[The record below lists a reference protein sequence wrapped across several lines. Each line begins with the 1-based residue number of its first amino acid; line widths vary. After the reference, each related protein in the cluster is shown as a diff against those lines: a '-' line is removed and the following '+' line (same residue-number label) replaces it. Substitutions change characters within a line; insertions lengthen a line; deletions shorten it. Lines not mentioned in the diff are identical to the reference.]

1 MCREPGLSEASV
13 ERVVGSAVRE
23 SGMKIGAGEHNHSEK
38 VIHVAKAKS
47 GTDDEFDFVV
57 DGLGAGI
64 RKAESGGSN
73 NGVKVAFDFLAQLA
87 EHGDPA
93 PLGPGHPLGER
104 TGDLIRPGLE
114 SQTKIL
120 FEQVGTVELRIGPG
134 QELQLGL
141 LIFRE
146 MLRVFEQD
154 IA

>member
-1 MCREPGLSEASV
+1 
-13 ERVVGSAVRE
+13 
-23 SGMKIGAGEHNHSEK
+23 MKIRAGEHNHSEK

-64 RKAESGGSN
+64 RKPESGGSN

-87 EHGDPA
+87 EHEDPA

-104 TGDLIRPGLE
+104 SGDLIRPGLE